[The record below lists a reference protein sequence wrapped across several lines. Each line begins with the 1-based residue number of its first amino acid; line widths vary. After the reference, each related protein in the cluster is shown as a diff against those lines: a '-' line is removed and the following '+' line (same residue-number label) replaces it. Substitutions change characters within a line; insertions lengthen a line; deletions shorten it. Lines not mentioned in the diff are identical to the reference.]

1 MRADRRDFIRL
12 TTAGAAG
19 FLLVRSRPVL
29 AAWPSSGKMA
39 VNPNI
44 DNMRVVAC
52 VDPAMLKGTPSAMT
66 FAGQN
71 AVVDSARVAANM
83 DAMAMA
89 LANATTADAAWQ
101 AIFRSSKPWA
111 STLVAIKINITESK
125 NMARL
130 AVVEKF
136 CRMMAGF
143 GVPAKNIIIYDWN
156 TSFGGNMSS
165 YTSSFSTTDATKIPG
180 VLSNQNDALGGTTSA
195 KLPDGSSVQ
204 CTKQIADGTVDI
216 LINIANNKGHTL
228 FGGSTLCM
236 KNHFGTLAPNH
247 NNIATYV
254 SNINKSDAILGGN
267 PVRQQLC
274 FIDSLFANKAQN
286 SGTPEAT
293 PGYLIMGTFAPAVD
307 YLTVK
312 KVREAVMGATHDA
325 SIVNSFMTNF
335 GYTTSDPVWVLVPP
349 ATSTNP
355 DGGTDA
361 RTPAGTGG
369 SGGGGSSTAGGGGSR
384 GTGGAQA
391 GGSPGSGGAQAGGSS
406 GSGGAAAGGRGGTTG
421 PGGSGGAGVAGSTG
435 AGGASTGGRSTAA
448 SASGGDTGSGGSSSG
463 GVLSAGGVGSGG
475 TGSGG
480 SNVAAGGSNGFA
492 TGGSSGSGGARK
504 NGTSGG
510 CGVGGGVPASGRW
523 ATLLALGAVAA
534 GRQLRRLL
542 VQRELLRRPDHAPDG
557 TKGADIDETKE

>member
-1 MRADRRDFIRL
+1 
-12 TTAGAAG
+12 
-19 FLLVRSRPVL
+19 
-29 AAWPSSGKMA
+29 
-39 VNPNI
+39 
-44 DNMRVVAC
+44 
-52 VDPAMLKGTPSAMT
+52 
-66 FAGQN
+66 
-71 AVVDSARVAANM
+71 
-83 DAMAMA
+83 
-89 LANATTADAAWQ
+89 
-101 AIFRSSKPWA
+101 
-111 STLVAIKINITESK
+111 
-125 NMARL
+125 
-130 AVVEKF
+130 
-136 CRMMAGF
+136 
-143 GVPAKNIIIYDWN
+143 
-156 TSFGGNMSS
+156 MSS

-355 DGGTDA
+355 DGGADA

-369 SGGGGSSTAGGGGSR
+369 SGSGGSSTAGGGGSR

-391 GGSPGSGGAQAGGSS
+391 GGSP

-435 AGGASTGGRSTAA
+435 AGGPSTGGRSTAA
-448 SASGGDTGSGGSSSG
+448 SAGGGDTGSGGSGSG

-510 CGVGGGVPASGRW
+510 CGVGGGVPTSGRW